1 MSSINQLT
9 ASQLR
14 KAAALKDT
22 IAKLEKE
29 LAGILGATAPIAKTA
44 AAKPTKKKGKMSAAG
59 RARIVAA
66 QKARWAK
73 IKAAKK
79 A

>member
-1 MSSINQLT
+1 MSSIAQLT

-14 KAAALKDT
+14 RAASLKEKITALQNQLDVLLGASTKPVA
-22 IAKLEKE
+22 AKL
-29 LAGILGATAPIAKTA
+29 PQ
-44 AAKPTKKKGKMSAAG
+44 KKGKMSAAG

-73 IKAAKK
+73 IRAAKK
-79 A
+79 